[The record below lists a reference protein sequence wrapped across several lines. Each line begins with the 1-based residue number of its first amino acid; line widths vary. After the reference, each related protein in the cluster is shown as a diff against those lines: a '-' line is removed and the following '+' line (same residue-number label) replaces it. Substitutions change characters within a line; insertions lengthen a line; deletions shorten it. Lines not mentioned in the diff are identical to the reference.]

1 MAQQGRRRCPERWSV
16 RHRRGLVQH
25 EEQVAWKC
33 KFYSVAEH
41 SIAKK
46 QILIAFPG
54 FMVDDAFRG
63 DVDGGASGKPRQKD
77 IIGRGAASSAK
88 YLFDATMIQHQL
100 PPSDIF

>member
-1 MAQQGRRRCPERWSV
+1 M

-25 EEQVAWKC
+25 EEQMAWKC

-63 DVDGGASGKPRQKD
+63 DVDGGASGKPRQKV

-88 YLFDATMIQHQL
+88 YLFDATMSLDQL
-100 PPSDIF
+100 SPSDIF